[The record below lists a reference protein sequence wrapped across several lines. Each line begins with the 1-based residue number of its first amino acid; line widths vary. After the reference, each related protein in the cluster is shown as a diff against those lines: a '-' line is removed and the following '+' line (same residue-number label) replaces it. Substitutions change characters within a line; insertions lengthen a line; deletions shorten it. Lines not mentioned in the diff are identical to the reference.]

1 MIAEVALLALCVTFL
16 QVDAERRLR
25 ALAEEQAALTRATVE
40 KEAATAAARA
50 AADEQALLLQ
60 VCMHALD
67 GTQLSRTF
75 GSLNTQ

>member
-1 MIAEVALLALCVTFL
+1 VFLMLCVP

-25 ALAEEQAALTRATVE
+25 SLAEEQAALTRATVE

-60 VCMHALD
+60 VRHRAHP
-67 GTQLSRTF
+67 S
-75 GSLNTQ
+75 SLLITSA